1 MTVDKFIGKFHVIG
15 HVYSLSTPGSAEIT
29 QRISDK
35 FIEVSVY
42 DKTSY
47 GIVLTVKDYDING
60 NFESLKI
67 GQIVEVKNQ
76 KGKIISKY
84 IQFPDE
90 KDNGVSSWYIS
101 KLNKKGYVTQYVG
114 YNIEAGFNI
123 DTVGES
129 TLGVVNPNQKPTIG
143 QRNITRVKKFPW
155 KQR

>member
-1 MTVDKFIGKFHVIG
+1 MKAAKFIGKFNLIG
-15 HVYSLSTPGSAEIT
+15 KKYSMLTPGSAEIT
-29 QRISDK
+29 QTISNK

-90 KDNGVSSWYIS
+90 KIMEF
-101 KLNKKGYVTQYVG
+101 L
-114 YNIEAGFNI
+114 
-123 DTVGES
+123 
-129 TLGVVNPNQKPTIG
+129 LGIFPN
-143 QRNITRVKKFPW
+143 
-155 KQR
+155 